1 METKPANQA
10 SHRLLRILL
19 GAGVVVVLVVCGVL
33 AGFWHRATGPRMSG
47 PLRHQAYVWQRTWDG
62 RVQAAL
68 SQHGTNF
75 DRLILLAAE
84 VAWVDGRARTVQA
97 ALDYP
102 ALRAGGRPVG
112 LALRIGAFAGPFATN
127 DPTAVG
133 LASLAAALVK
143 DARTNGV
150 AVSELHV
157 DFDCA
162 ESNLAGYRRW
172 LSAIRAGL
180 ESGLGT
186 SPSSTGGV
194 ALTIT
199 TLPSWLKRREFAE
212 LVRATDGYVLQV
224 HSLARPRTVSETFS
238 LCDPKMARRW
248 VEQAEHVGVPFQ
260 VALPTYGYR
269 LAFDGAGRFLGLN
282 AEGPEKF
289 FSGAMIRREVRA
301 DPVAMAELVRQW
313 GNDRPTGMVSVIW
326 YRLPV
331 SGDSLNW
338 SWPMMSEVM
347 AGRAPSSSV
356 AVQRRVSR
364 PGLVELSLT
373 NAGQG
378 DYIGKPVVRVRWA
391 GGRLVGGDGL
401 REFVARGPGD
411 GLGAEAMEFGAER
424 SIRLAAGEE
433 RSVGWVRL
441 EGAGEV
447 VTEFRSDDEHA
458 KRTN

>member
-1 METKPANQA
+1 METQPANQA
-10 SHRLLRILL
+10 NAGRDRPSKLL
-19 GAGVVVVLVVCGVL
+19 GAGVVVLLVVCGVL
-33 AGFWHRATGPRMSG
+33 AGIWLRPAGQRARG
-47 PLRHQAYVWQRTWDG
+47 PLRHQAYVWQRIWDG

-84 VAWVDGRARTVQA
+84 VAWVDGRPRTVHA

-133 LASLAAALVK
+133 LATLAAALVK
-143 DARTNGV
+143 DARNNGV

-172 LSAIRAGL
+172 LSAIRSGL
-180 ESGLGT
+180 ESGLGA
-186 SPSSTGGV
+186 SSSTADV

-199 TLPSWLKRREFAE
+199 TLPSWLKRRELAG

-224 HSLARPRTVSETFS
+224 HSLARPRTASEPFS
-238 LCDPKMARRW
+238 LCDPQLARRW
-248 VEQAEHVGVPFQ
+248 VEQAARVGVPFQ

-282 AEGPEKF
+282 AEGPEKI
-289 FSGAMIRREVRA
+289 FSGATIQREVRA
-301 DPVAMAELVRQW
+301 DPAAMAELVRQW
-313 GNDRPTGMVSVIW
+313 GKDRPTGLVSIVW

-347 AGRAPSSSV
+347 VGRAPSSSV
-356 AVQRRVSR
+356 AVRRRVSR

-373 NAGQG
+373 NAGPG
-378 DYIGKPVVRVRWA
+378 DYLGAPVVGVHWK
-391 GGRLVGGDGL
+391 GGRFVAGDGL
-401 REFVARGPGD
+401 REFMVRGPGD
-411 GLGAEAMEFGAER
+411 GVGGEAMEFGAER

-433 RSVGWVRL
+433 RKVGWVRL
-441 EGAGEV
+441 DGAGEV
-447 VTEFRSDDEHA
+447 VTEFLS
-458 KRTN
+458 K

>member
-1 METKPANQA
+1 MV
-10 SHRLLRILL
+10 LLI
-19 GAGVVVVLVVCGVL
+19 VCGVL
-33 AGFWHRATGPRMSG
+33 AGIWLRPGVQRTRG

-68 SQHGTNF
+68 RQHGTNF

-84 VAWVDGRARTVQA
+84 VAWVDGRARTVHA

-102 ALRAGGRPVG
+102 ALRAGGQPVG
-112 LALRIGAFAGPFATN
+112 LALRIGAFAGPFVTN
-127 DPTAVG
+127 DPTAAG
-133 LASLAAALVK
+133 LATLAAALVRN
-143 DARTNGV
+143 AQTNGV
-150 AVSELHV
+150 AVSELHI

-162 ESNLAGYRRW
+162 ESNLAGYQRW
-172 LSAIRAGL
+172 LSAIR
-180 ESGLGT
+180 SGLASGRET
-186 SPSSTGGV
+186 SSSSTAGV

-199 TLPSWLKRREFAE
+199 TLPSWLKRREFAG

-224 HSLARPRTVSETFS
+224 HSLARPRTASEAFA
-238 LCDPKMARRW
+238 LCDSRMARRW
-248 VEQAEHVGVPFQ
+248 VEQAARVAVPFQ

-269 LAFDGAGRFLGLN
+269 LAYDGAGRFLGLN
-282 AEGPEKF
+282 AEGPEKI
-289 FSGAMIRREVRA
+289 FSGATIQREVRA
-301 DPVAMAELVRQW
+301 DPGTMAELVRQW
-313 GNDRPTGMVSVIW
+313 GEDRPSHMGGVIW

-338 SWPMMSEVM
+338 SWPTMSEVM
-347 AGRAPSSSV
+347 AGRAPLSSV

-373 NAGQG
+373 NAGPG
-378 DYIGKPVVRVRWA
+378 DYVGVPVVGVRWQ
-391 GGRLVGGDGL
+391 GGRFVAGDGL
-401 REFVARGPGD
+401 RGFVARGPGE
-411 GLGAEAMEFGAER
+411 GLGGDAMEFGVER

-433 RSVGWVRL
+433 RSVGWLRL

-447 VTEFRSDDEHA
+447 VTEFRTDDEHA